1 MIDGS
6 KKAAGTV
13 SLIMFA
19 TAFSKILGL
28 ARQMMMAALYGGSM
42 QNTAFSVALNIPLDF
57 FDILFGAAVLGVF
70 IPAYNSFD
78 FKTEKTKQEAE
89 KFSNIFINTVLL
101 ASGLLA
107 LFGIIFSRQ
116 IVGFI
121 AKTDD
126 GTLELASGLLKILFP
141 MIVFT
146 GAVYSLTGILQS
158 KGEFIAPA
166 LVSAV
171 SNFGVVVYFLF
182 LNRYFGIYGLGAAYL
197 VSWMIQLLTLV
208 IPLIKKKYKYRLILD
223 FKNPALRKCVKL
235 TLPIMAGS
243 WLVPIGKQIGL
254 HYSTLCPDSGAAVA
268 SFTNAWQLFMIITGI
283 LTYGICNYIFPKLA
297 QNAGDEKNFADIVK
311 TGLSAACF
319 VIAPVACLCWGLKDE
334 AVAVIFMRLEYT
346 PELAASTAEMFSML
360 APSMIMFSAIEIL
373 NRVFY
378 SKKLVKFPMI
388 AAISGVA
395 VNFILCRVLIAYLG
409 LPPVYIAFS
418 ALICQSVA
426 AVVLVFALKIK
437 IKGVFDKKFFANT
450 VKIFLSSGILLAVI
464 KLSAHIIKND
474 AFESA
479 LFKNISVAG
488 VTAAA
493 GAVCYMAA
501 NMVFK
506 TEEAKVFIKMLKRN
520 KKAEGD

>member
-6 KKAAGTV
+6 KKAAKTV
-13 SLIMFA
+13 SLIIFA

-28 ARQMMMAALYGGSM
+28 ARQMMMAALYGGST

-78 FKTEKTKQEAE
+78 FKTEKTKKEAE
-89 KFSNIFINTVLL
+89 KFANIFTNTVLL

-107 LFGIIFSRQ
+107 FFGVIFSRQ

-121 AKTDD
+121 AKTDEE
-126 GTLELASGLLKILFP
+126 TLEMASNLLKILFP
-141 MIVFT
+141 MIIFT

-182 LNRYFGIYGLGAAYL
+182 LNRYFGVYGLAAAYL
-197 VSWMIQLLTLV
+197 VSWIIQLLTLV
-208 IPLIKKKYKYRLILD
+208 IPLIRKKYKYRFILD
-223 FKNPALRKCVKL
+223 FKNPALKRCAGL
-235 TLPIMAGS
+235 ALPVMAGS
-243 WLVPIGKQIGL
+243 WLVPMGKQIGL
-254 HYSTLCPDSGAAVA
+254 HYSTMCPDSGAAVA
-268 SFTNAWQLFMIITGI
+268 SFTNSWQLFLIVTGI
-283 LTYGICNYIFPKLA
+283 LTYGICNYMFPKLA

-311 TGLSAACF
+311 GGLSAACF
-319 VIAPVACLCWGLKDE
+319 VIVPVACLCYGLRAE

-373 NRVFY
+373 NRIFY
-378 SKKLVKFPMI
+378 SKKSVKFPMI
-388 AAISGVA
+388 AAISGIA
-395 VNFILCRVLIAYLG
+395 VNFALCRVFISYLK

-418 ALICQSVA
+418 VLCCQSLTAVILA
-426 AVVLVFALKIK
+426 AALKIK
-437 IKGVFDKKFFANT
+437 IRGIFDKKFLFNIA
-450 VKIFLSSGILLAVI
+450 KIFLSSCVLLAVTKALKYI
-464 KLSAHIIKND
+464 LKNN
-474 AFESA
+474 AFESV
-479 LFKNISVAG
+479 LFKNIAVAG
-488 VTAAA
+488 FVAAA

-501 NMVFK
+501 NIVFK
-506 TEEAKVFIKMLKRN
+506 TEEAKIFIKMLKKN
-520 KKAEGD
+520 KKTEGD